1 MYPTERIIITDHSS
15 KKWLYALGG
24 FIAGVAGTVAAAFF
38 IADSDKGST
47 TSQTVSAD
55 EPEGEAAEFDGAEDE
70 EATQAT
76 TGDDAS
82 ATAEDNVKATAESPS
97 T

>member
-1 MYPTERIIITDHSS
+1 MYPTERIIIADHSS

-47 TSQTVSAD
+47 SSQAVDAD
-55 EPEGEAAEFDGAEDE
+55 ESEGETVEFDGVEDG
-70 EATQAT
+70 EATQ
-76 TGDDAS
+76 G
-82 ATAEDNVKATAESPS
+82 TAEDNVKATAETPS
-97 T
+97 A

>member
-1 MYPTERIIITDHSS
+1 MCPMERIIIADHSS

-24 FIAGVAGTVAAAFF
+24 FIAGVAGTIAAAFF

-55 EPEGEAAEFDGAEDE
+55 KPEGEAVEFDGAESYKD
-70 EATQAT
+70 AQAA
-76 TGDDAS
+76 TGDDAQ
-82 ATAEDNVKATAESPS
+82 ATAEEQESSPM
-97 T
+97 